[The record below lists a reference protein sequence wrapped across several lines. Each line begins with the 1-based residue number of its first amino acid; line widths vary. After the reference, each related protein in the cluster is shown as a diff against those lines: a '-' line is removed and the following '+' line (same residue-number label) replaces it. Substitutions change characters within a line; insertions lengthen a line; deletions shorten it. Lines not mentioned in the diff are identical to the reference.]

1 MVPQGYWQD
10 GKYILID
17 GALEK
22 KDAAISRLK
31 KENEALREDVELQR
45 RALCAYH
52 DYTQTIEVYAQK
64 RDHAIID
71 SLREKLNRELDKI
84 KIAAYRVERRG

>member
-22 KDAAISRLK
+22 KDAEICRLK
-31 KENEALREDVELQR
+31 KENAALRKIMEMHRQLV
-45 RALCAYH
+45 
-52 DYTQTIEVYAQK
+52 
-64 RDHAIID
+64 
-71 SLREKLNRELDKI
+71 I
-84 KIAAYRVERRG
+84 KIPDF

>member
-31 KENEALREDVELQR
+31 KENAALRDVVSEYKVFF
-45 RALCAYH
+45 AGWIC
-52 DYTQTIEVYAQK
+52 
-64 RDHAIID
+64 
-71 SLREKLNRELDKI
+71 SN
-84 KIAAYRVERRG
+84 